1 MAENVEISKLKG
13 DVLKTERGIAQVQQ
27 KIAEVDD
34 LFKDKTRLLREDFD
48 KLSSVMNKILKMLK
62 NLEVMGISTLIQE
75 VDHNLKLMINNLEKR
90 QDKIES
96 EVLDLK
102 SSVERAE
109 NSALLW
115 FIGFL
120 ILFVYIYVVVYSS

>member
-96 EVLDLK
+96 EVVDVK
-102 SSVERAE
+102 RSIERTE
-109 NSALLW
+109 NAALLW